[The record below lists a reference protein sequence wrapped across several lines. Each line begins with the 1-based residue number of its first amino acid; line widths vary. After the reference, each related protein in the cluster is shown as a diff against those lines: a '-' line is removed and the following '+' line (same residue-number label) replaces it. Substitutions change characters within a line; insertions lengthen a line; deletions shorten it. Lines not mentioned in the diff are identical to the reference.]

1 MNTYIRIISL
11 IVIALGMSSPA
22 FAQWYPK
29 GNIELIVSA
38 GPGGGNDKT
47 ARLVA
52 KILNEKKLVSVPV
65 IVVNKPGA
73 GGVIAQNYLNSFPG
87 SGNHLMVTNPALITN
102 ALTGTGTAKY
112 TDIDSTLLNRFEI
125 FQGFMHPQQHTWR
138 KCRPRL

>member
-38 GPGGGNDKT
+38 GP
-47 ARLVA
+47 
-52 KILNEKKLVSVPV
+52 
-65 IVVNKPGA
+65 
-73 GGVIAQNYLNSFPG
+73 QNYLNSFPG

-138 KCRPRL
+138 KCRPCL

>member
-47 ARLVA
+47 G
-52 KILNEKKLVSVPV
+52 IN
-65 IVVNKPGA
+65 
-73 GGVIAQNYLNSFPG
+73 
-87 SGNHLMVTNPALITN
+87 
-102 ALTGTGTAKY
+102 
-112 TDIDSTLLNRFEI
+112 LL
-125 FQGFMHPQQHTWR
+125 P
-138 KCRPRL
+138 